1 VSRDRTHRLIKSRGA
16 RLLGGGIAV
25 AALAWCWIDVDRTH
39 FLPEEDAAFVAS
51 FHAPGAPNSPETR
64 AELDELL
71 KLQATRTDADVAA
84 ARADRKTE
92 IRRFYVALGFDA
104 TQLPELPRLENLA
117 EKVEDD
123 VRIHVRHVKDH
134 FRRLRPYEIEPRI
147 EPCIDDVRGDLS
159 YPSGHAAFAYSMYML
174 LAMMVPEREEQLE
187 SRAIQFARQ
196 RLVCGVHF
204 PSDLAA
210 GDLAA
215 RELLGNMIRV
225 KEFQLEFAA
234 ATTELRTALRL
245 PALQAEP
252 ERPD

>member
-1 VSRDRTHRLIKSRGA
+1 MKTRIRWLIGVMA
-16 RLLGGGIAV
+16 TV
-25 AALAWCWIDVDRTH
+25 AAAIAWWWTDTDRAH
-39 FLPEEDAAFVAS
+39 FLPAEDPAFVEFFA
-51 FHAPGAPNSPETR
+51 APPAPDSAQTR
-64 AELDELL
+64 SELEELL
-71 KLQATRTDADVAA
+71 KLQAARTDADVAA

-92 IRRFYVALGFDA
+92 VRRFYAALGFAAGRPPD
-104 TQLPELPRLENLA
+104 LPRLENLA

-159 YPSGHAAFAYSMYML
+159 YPSGHAAFAYSMYVM

-187 SRAIQFARQ
+187 SRASQFARQ

-210 GDLAA
+210 GDRAA
-215 RELLGNMIRV
+215 RKLLGEMLAV
-225 KEFQLEFAA
+225 KEFRLEFAE
-234 ATTELRTALRL
+234 ATAELRTALRL
-245 PALQAEP
+245 PALEAEP
-252 ERPD
+252 ALPD